1 MILARAA
8 RGPVTATL
16 EAPARV
22 AVRGRTF
29 ELTLQLT
36 IEPGSWIESVRA
48 EGGATRATAV
58 QLGMAEGLAPGDM
71 RFPEGSVDP
80 LGGDRLRGYA
90 GTIAIH
96 VPVAVAPD
104 CLPGPAPIAARVL
117 FQVTREGK
125 TLPPDQLEIHT
136 DVEVRPADPKPT

>member
-1 MILARAA
+1 VILAKAA
-8 RGPVTATL
+8 RDPVTATL
-16 EAPARV
+16 EAPARTV
-22 AVRGRTF
+22 FRGQTF
-29 ELTLQLT
+29 ELTIHLT
-36 IEPGSWIESVRA
+36 IEPGCRIEPVRL
-48 EGGATRATAV
+48 EGSAAKATAV

-90 GTIAIH
+90 GTIA
-96 VPVAVAPD
+96 VQVAVLVAPD

-117 FQVTREGK
+117 FQATREGK

-136 DVEVRPADPKPT
+136 ELDVRAAAG